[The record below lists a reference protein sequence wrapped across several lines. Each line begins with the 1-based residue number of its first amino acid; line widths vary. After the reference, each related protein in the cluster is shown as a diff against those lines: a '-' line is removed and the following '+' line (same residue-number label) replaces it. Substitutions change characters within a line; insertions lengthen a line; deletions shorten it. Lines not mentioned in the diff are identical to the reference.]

1 MLETHPVANRTLLCL
16 WQSRYDPAWTFG
28 LVGPKYA
35 RLQKDSIAGTIRI
48 FAHESLPMAKKT
60 KGRDL
65 TRPLTIT
72 QRHCWYMRSQRG
84 R

>member
-48 FAHESLPMAKKT
+48 FAHESLPMAKKN
-60 KGRDL
+60 K
-65 TRPLTIT
+65 RPGFNPTSHNHSAPLLV
-72 QRHCWYMRSQRG
+72 HA
-84 R
+84 